1 MTVTDLLGWVGALG
15 VLAAYGLLT
24 LGRWQS
30 ASLRYQGANTLFA
43 ALLLVWAVSISA
55 WQSALLNGVWAAV
68 GLVGVVGILRRRQR
82 AVPAPHV
89 GD

>member
-1 MTVTDLLGWVGALG
+1 MTATDVIGWIGALG

-24 LGRWQS
+24 SGRWES
-30 ASLRYQGANTLFA
+30 ATLRYQGANTVFA

-68 GLVGVVGILRRRQR
+68 GLWGVVSILRRRGRQ
-82 AVPAPHV
+82 PAPHV

>member
-1 MTVTDLLGWVGALG
+1 MTVTDVLGWVGALG

-24 LGRWQS
+24 AGRWES
-30 ASLRYQGANTLFA
+30 ASVRYQGANTVFA
-43 ALLLVWAVSISA
+43 GALLVWAISISA

-68 GLVGVVGILRRRQR
+68 GLVGVVRILQRRSDP
-82 AVPAPHV
+82 PAPHV